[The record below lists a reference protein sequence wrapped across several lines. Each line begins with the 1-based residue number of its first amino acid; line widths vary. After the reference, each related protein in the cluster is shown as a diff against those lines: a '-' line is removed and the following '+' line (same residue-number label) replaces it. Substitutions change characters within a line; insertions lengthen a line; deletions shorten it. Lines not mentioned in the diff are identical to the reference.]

1 MRRLDGKIGTS
12 GGTDF
17 GGTMSRPAQL
27 WLAAAIAFL
36 IGVSPA
42 LSLPAQKMDSINLDR
57 ARVTLRNAYDVV
69 KKHYYDPKFH
79 GLDWDARYHEFDEK
93 IKSAPSLSQAFG
105 VVAGFLDGLNDSHT
119 FFSPPS
125 RPYRIDYGYRM
136 QLFGDNCYITR
147 TRPGTDAVEKVN
159 PGDQVLG
166 YNNFAVNRGDF
177 WKMEYYFNNIALQK
191 GSTLALRDPSGKE
204 RNVTVDA
211 KVRQLKKVL
220 DLTEEGGGFDIWDLI
235 RDMENSDHVVRQRVV
250 ETGGVAIWKMP
261 EFFLTDVETDHLF
274 DTVRKNK
281 TLILD
286 LRGNPGGA
294 VDTLERMLG
303 NTFDHDV
310 KIGDRVGR
318 KEMKPDIGK
327 TRGGKAFSG
336 KCIVLI
342 DSGSAS
348 AAELFARIVQLE
360 HRGTVVGDRS
370 SGSVMEAQGY
380 SFSQGMDTKIFYGFS
395 VTDADLI
402 MSDGKSLEHAG
413 VTPDELA
420 VPTPQDIAAG
430 RDPALARAAE
440 LAGIKL
446 NPVEAGKMFPF
457 EWLPN

>member
-1 MRRLDGKIGTS
+1 
-12 GGTDF
+12 
-17 GGTMSRPAQL
+17 
-27 WLAAAIAFL
+27 
-36 IGVSPA
+36 
-42 LSLPAQKMDSINLDR
+42 
-57 ARVTLRNAYDVV
+57 
-69 KKHYYDPKFH
+69 
-79 GLDWDARYHEFDEK
+79 
-93 IKSAPSLSQAFG
+93 
-105 VVAGFLDGLNDSHT
+105 
-119 FFSPPS
+119 
-125 RPYRIDYGYRM
+125 
-136 QLFGDNCYITR
+136 
-147 TRPGTDAVEKVN
+147 
-159 PGDQVLG
+159 
-166 YNNFAVNRGDF
+166 
-177 WKMEYYFNNIALQK
+177 
-191 GSTLALRDPSGKE
+191 
-204 RNVTVDA
+204 
-211 KVRQLKKVL
+211 
-220 DLTEEGGGFDIWDLI
+220 
-235 RDMENSDHVVRQRVV
+235 
-250 ETGGVAIWKMP
+250 MP